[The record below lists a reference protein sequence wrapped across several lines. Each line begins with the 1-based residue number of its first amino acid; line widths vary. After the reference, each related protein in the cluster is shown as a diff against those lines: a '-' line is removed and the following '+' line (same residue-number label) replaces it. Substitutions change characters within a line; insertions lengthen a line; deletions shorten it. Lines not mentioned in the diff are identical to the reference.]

1 MGAPLLKPAVPIMA
15 AANALQF
22 DPKELSSLA
31 DADSLFGGLADAAL
45 VAYPGLSMDLEN
57 A

>member
-45 VAYPGLSMDLEN
+45 VAYPSLSMDAEN